1 MREAAARRPARAAPG
16 AIGRALGGSA
26 AGVSSAEDGR
36 VARGGEQRVSAAQ
49 GRDGTLGAAGGIGI
63 LIVPK
68 PAEAG
73 RGDAA
78 GPHLGVGQSL
88 QPHPPRGLKGEWVRS

>member
-1 MREAAARRPARAAPG
+1 MAEGLAVRVCEAGTPETRVRCEKQPG
-16 AIGRALGGSA
+16 
-26 AGVSSAEDGR
+26 AEDGR
-36 VARGGEQRVSAAQ
+36 VAREGEQRVSAAQ

-68 PAEAG
+68 PVEVG
-73 RGDAA
+73 WGDAA

-88 QPHPPRGLKGEWVRS
+88 QPHPPRGLKGEWVGS

>member
-1 MREAAARRPARAAPG
+1 MRRPARAAPG

-36 VARGGEQRVSAAQ
+36 VAREGEQRVSVAQ

-78 GPHLGVGQSL
+78 GPHLELDSPSSL
-88 QPHPPRGLKGEWVRS
+88 THRMALRVNGCGRS